1 MVRSLRIGIGVII
14 GAALMAGCS
23 HKLALAPPTAAPTG
37 NEAPVGLRNLQVTT
51 VEGHRALLLRLSRV
65 PTMVRQSSANDPAR
79 IIIQAWGPA
88 NDGDLPERTLPQ
100 MDSEIDDVRVS
111 RHEGALQVVVNFK
124 GKEPPPFSVHEMA
137 DWIMVRF
144 GGSEG

>member
-1 MVRSLRIGIGVII
+1 MVRLLQVSIGVIL
-14 GAALMAGCS
+14 GAALTAGCA

-37 NEAPVGLRNLQVTT
+37 SEAPVGLRNLQVTT
-51 VEGHRALLLRLSRV
+51 IEGHRAVLLRLSRV

-88 NDGDLPERTLPQ
+88 SDDLPERSLPQ
-100 MDSEIDDVRVS
+100 MDPQINDVRVS
-111 RHEGALQVVVNFK
+111 RRQGALQVVVDFK

-144 GGSEG
+144 GGTEG